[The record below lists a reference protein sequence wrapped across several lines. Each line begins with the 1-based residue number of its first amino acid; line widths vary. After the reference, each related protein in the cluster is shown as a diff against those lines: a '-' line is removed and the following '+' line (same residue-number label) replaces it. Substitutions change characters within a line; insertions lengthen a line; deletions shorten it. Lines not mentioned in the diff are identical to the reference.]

1 MNVLRITKLFL
12 VFIVFLAC
20 TAKKKKIPDDVKLD
34 LRSYYEHAFAYL
46 DKGKLDSAFAEFE
59 QIKNLASE
67 AHDSLNTANC
77 LIQMAITVRDV
88 GDYLTSQEL
97 SLEAG
102 TYLDTSKV
110 KHKVYLSTNYN
121 NLGNVTGELK
131 DYERAIEFYDMAI
144 HYSTDTMNTK
154 VFLNNKARALSM
166 IGKEQEALE
175 IYEDILHSENKDQ
188 KEYARSLTN
197 YAFQRTKLDPDYDA
211 LSDLKEA
218 LAIRRR
224 LDDRWGINSSYAYLA
239 LYYEG
244 LDSDSALFYA
254 QERNKIAIEIN
265 SVDDRLDAFKKLIT
279 LSPEKVSKDYFKAY
293 GELSDSIQ
301 LVRSN
306 AKNQF
311 ALIRYE
317 VEKNKADNLKL
328 QNEVNDK
335 LYRINM
341 QHLLTWSI
349 IVVFALITVFSLFW
363 YKRRKQRLLLEANNK
378 IKASQLKTSRKVHD
392 VVANGLYRV
401 MTEIENRE
409 DIDREGI
416 LDRLESMYEKS
427 RDISYEVEEVAT
439 ANETPYHESLGEMLR
454 SYANESRQVIM
465 AGNEAE
471 LWAAIPQNIKN
482 ELEHTLQEL
491 MVNMRKHSGADRVVL
506 RFDRLEGAL
515 NVFYNDNGVGLSENF
530 SKGNGL
536 NNTGTRMENING
548 SIKFVSER
556 GEGLKVYISIPI
568 L

>member
-1 MNVLRITKLFL
+1 MRITKLFL